1 METDQSTEVSAA
13 GGRIDRNW
21 IAISAGL
28 VGLVVVAGSLKRFLR
43 NPIRKFRAQ
52 VGARI
57 ENRFAANYDQRM
69 RSKKSRLFDGLH
81 CMAKEL
87 GRPVVVV
94 EIGSGNGVN
103 FPYYPAGTKVIAV
116 DPNPYWSEYLSEN
129 CAMNPHIHLD
139 HFHVG
144 YAENMKKV
152 DSNSADAVVG
162 SLVMCSVR
170 SVDKSLSEVLRIL
183 KPGGKYFFLEH
194 VIAEKGTRT
203 YYAQHLFNGL
213 WRQMSH
219 CSITRKTFDS
229 IRNAGFSHVDLELFE
244 ADELVQPAPVKPMG
258 PLIYLGMRHAMGV
271 ATK

>member
-1 METDQSTEVSAA
+1 METGNLSKVSDNV
-13 GGRIDRNW
+13 GGRVGRNW
-21 IAISAGL
+21 IVILAGL
-28 VGLVVVAGSLKRFLR
+28 IIFAASLKRILR
-43 NPIRKFRAQ
+43 KPIRKLRTRL
-52 VGARI
+52 GAHL
-57 ENRFAANYDQRM
+57 ENRFGTNYDQRM
-69 RSKKSRLFDGLH
+69 RSKKSDLFSGLH
-81 CMAKEL
+81 RMAKEL

-94 EIGSGNGVN
+94 EIGSGNGGN

-116 DPNPYWSEYLSEN
+116 DPNPYWSKYLSEN
-129 CAMNPHIHLD
+129 SALNPHVQLAD
-139 HFHVG
+139 FHVG
-144 YAENMKKV
+144 YAENMNMV
-152 DSNSADAVVG
+152 DSNSVDAVVG
-162 SLVMCSVR
+162 SLVMCGVR
-170 SVDKSLSEVLRIL
+170 SVNKSLSEILRIL

-219 CSITRKTFDS
+219 CTITRKTFDS
-229 IRNAGFSHVDLELFE
+229 IRNAGFGHVDLELFE